1 VALGYVVDFYRVQ
14 LANGTG
20 TERENRAIA
29 VPRHRNTG
37 RPAMHLVID
46 KDGNR
51 HGPFN
56 TLDEVR
62 AIVAETR
69 R

>member
-1 VALGYVVDFYRVQ
+1 
-14 LANGTG
+14 
-20 TERENRAIA
+20 
-29 VPRHRNTG
+29 
-37 RPAMHLVID
+37 MHLVID
-46 KDGNR
+46 KDDTRN
-51 HGPFN
+51 GPFS